1 MRQELN
7 NNMEQTLPPPVDHAA
22 GTSWVDRRSVLK
34 SAGTLLAASA
44 LGSTFEA
51 YGSSNPAPQGASHGV
66 GTGSLRKGMISFMLP
81 HEQFTVP
88 ELVDLGAHA
97 EQAGFDVLA
106 TSDHLQ
112 PWQTNERHAGEAW
125 VTMGALGQRTQR
137 AWMGTTVTCP
147 TFRYHPAVVAEA
159 FSSLSLLYPGRI
171 FLGLGS
177 GEALNEEAAVGTW
190 PKWTERSERL
200 IEATEIIRRLWTGHQ
215 ISHQGKYYN
224 VNARLYDPPARPVPI
239 LIAANGPKAMHRSG
253 KYGDGLVTDPDTWKQ
268 HKSEFEAGAREAGKN
283 PSQMPVLVEQ
293 FVVVGDK
300 KEAERAAELWLF
312 IPKAFS
318 KYYNMRDPEAI
329 EQQAAKDLK
338 LEDVYSTWPV
348 STDPEVHT
356 KAITKLFDSGV
367 TIVNIHTGQQDQRRV
382 IDFYGNE
389 VLPRVRRS
397 KAAA

>member
-44 LGSTFEA
+44 LGSTLEA

-97 EQAGFDVLA
+97 EQASFDVLA

-200 IEATEIIRRLWTGHQ
+200 IEATEIIRRLWTGQQ

-268 HKSEFEAGAREAGKN
+268 HKSEFEAGAREAGKD

-300 KEAERAAELWLF
+300 KEAERAAELWRF

-318 KYYNMRDPEAI
+318 KYYNVRDPEAI

-348 STDPEVHT
+348 STDPEVHA
-356 KAITKLFDSGV
+356 KAITKLLDSGV

-382 IDFYGNE
+382 IDFYGKE